1 MVGRILVGQAVVV
14 ETVALGRGRTR
25 VPWRAWRAW
34 RPRRTRVPRRA
45 WISGNPWRSGLPW
58 HPRIARRL
66 REHHQFLSA
75 PTES

>member
-1 MVGRILVGQAVVV
+1 MGQAVVGKTVVGRILVGQAVVV
-14 ETVALGRGRTR
+14 ETVALGRG
-25 VPWRAWRAW
+25 
-34 RPRRTRVPRRA
+34 RTRVPRRA